1 MVVSLATG
9 VGFVLAPALRAARSD
24 LIGSLKEGG
33 RSATRGV
40 QHHRLAR
47 SLVAV
52 ELALSVVLLIGA
64 TLMIRSYL
72 AMQAV
77 DLGVEREGVLTWR
90 VTLSGSAYETG
101 DQRARFVRHVV
112 RRVGALPQVESV
124 GAVNRLPVASG
135 SHERA
140 VEAEGQPVEYGERP
154 MIMYYTVTPDF
165 MRSIGV
171 SLREGRGITEPD
183 FESAREVAVVS
194 RGLAERFWPGE
205 SALGRRIRLG
215 ADGPW
220 RRVVGV
226 SGNIN
231 QPFDVTGSD
240 APPRWQVW
248 VPLTASVPETVVFAL
263 RSGGDV
269 AGIAPLVRHEVRALD
284 ADMPLFDLLTMD
296 DVVLR
301 VVWVSRLFGVMFA
314 GLAVFALVLASIG
327 IYGLISYSV
336 AQRTHEVGVRM
347 ALGAQPGDVLR
358 LVMRE
363 GLVLTLA
370 GVGIG
375 AGIAFGV
382 SQALASLLFGVDPW
396 DIQVFAGTIAL
407 LASVSLLATF
417 VPARRATR
425 VDPVV
430 ALRSG

>member
-1 MVVSLATG
+1 
-9 VGFVLAPALRAARSD
+9 
-24 LIGSLKEGG
+24 
-33 RSATRGV
+33 
-40 QHHRLAR
+40 
-47 SLVAV
+47 
-52 ELALSVVLLIGA
+52 
-64 TLMIRSYL
+64 
-72 AMQAV
+72 
-77 DLGVEREGVLTWR
+77 
-90 VTLSGSAYETG
+90 
-101 DQRARFVRHVV
+101 
-112 RRVGALPQVESV
+112 
-124 GAVNRLPVASG
+124 
-135 SHERA
+135 
-140 VEAEGQPVEYGERP
+140 
-154 MIMYYTVTPDF
+154 
-165 MRSIGV
+165 MRTIGV
-171 SLREGRGITEPD
+171 SLREGRSITERD
-183 FESAREVAVVS
+183 FENAREVAVVS
-194 RGLAERFWPGE
+194 RAFAERFWPGE

-220 RRVVGV
+220 RGIVGV
-226 SGNIN
+226 AGNIS

-248 VPLTASVPETVVFAL
+248 VPLTPSVPETVTFAL
-263 RSGGDV
+263 RSRGDV

-284 ADMPLFDLLTMD
+284 ADMPLFNLLTMD

-301 VVWVSRLFGVMFA
+301 VIWVSRIFGIMFA

-336 AQRTHEVGVRM
+336 AQRAHEVGVRM

-358 LVMRE
+358 LVMRQ
-363 GLVLTLA
+363 GLELTLA
-370 GVGIG
+370 GVAMG

-396 DIQVFAGTIAL
+396 DIQVFVGTIAL